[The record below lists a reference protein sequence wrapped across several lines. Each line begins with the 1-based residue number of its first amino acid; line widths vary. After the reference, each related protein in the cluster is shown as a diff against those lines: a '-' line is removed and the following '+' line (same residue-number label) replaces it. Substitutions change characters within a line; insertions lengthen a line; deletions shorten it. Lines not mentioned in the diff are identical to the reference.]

1 MIHIHLHKT
10 CDAAQKWAVLCHMTD
25 PHQVGIFNQSQK
37 TVNTTAASAEEAME
51 KATAF
56 YKKRGYRKVKP
67 VHAKPIGGA

>member
-1 MIHIHLHKT
+1 
-10 CDAAQKWAVLCHMTD
+10 MTD